1 MTITDAM
8 VQAEVERVFNPADLP
23 LWVHRLAEPD
33 RGDVIDRARRDLAFR
48 CNCFD
53 AWENEAMQRRLIDE
67 TRRLMDA

>member
-8 VQAEVERVFNPADLP
+8 VQAEVERIFKPADLP
-23 LWVHRLAEPD
+23 IWVHQLQEPD

-48 CNCFD
+48 CNVYD
-53 AWENEAMQRRLIDE
+53 AWENQAMQEQLVRE